1 VDLTKISTGEKV
13 IGIAGIVLFIDSF
26 LGWLGAKADLGP
38 LGSSSEAGSAW
49 DFTLPTVAVLIG
61 ILLVVVVVLR
71 VFGVGVPE
79 QLGPIGLGFAYL
91 VLGAFAFLLVLIKL
105 IVGPDLPELASQF
118 GVEATREIGIFIG
131 LICTAG
137 LAAGG
142 YLVAKEKGQLQLPKG
157 GGSTPPAA

>member
-1 VDLTKISTGEKV
+1 VDLSKISTGEKV

-26 LGWLGAKADLGP
+26 LGWLGYKSDLGP
-38 LGSSSEAGSAW
+38 LGTNSAAGSAW

-61 ILLVVVVVLR
+61 IVLAVVVILR
-71 VFGVGVPE
+71 AFGVTVPE

-105 IVGPDLPELASQF
+105 VVGPELPEVAKAF
-118 GVEATREIGIFIG
+118 GVEKTREIGIFIG

-157 GGSTPPAA
+157 GGTPPAA